1 MRLLRY
7 RIFNLRRIIAGV
19 TALISMW
26 IYWFFYSGVYDE
38 TIGYNINSLEGA
50 RTLSAGSGLLKQ
62 ILTFGRYMDIQGC
75 ATTILYLIL
84 IFLVTLFY
92 NEKCGLSSFR
102 YVRGEKQSKV
112 ILSTIFSH
120 SIINAIVFYVI
131 YVIYTTIGYMLLGN
145 TGLDI
150 PRNIFDGIFGVQF
163 SQKNPY
169 LYYLIQGIPS
179 FFIGTFAYTWMGC
192 CISLVCKR
200 AYQMIICMFSYFWGV
215 QVILEFIRCTFMSQN
230 MAMMTLNFTPAYLYG
245 FYGYVYPS
253 PTVFT
258 AFQML
263 LSLILPVL
271 ISIIILYIFLRG
283 KEKINV

>member
-38 TIGYNINSLEGA
+38 TIGYNINSLEGT

-92 NEKCGLSSFR
+92 NEKCGLFSFR
-102 YVRGEKQSKV
+102 YVREEKQSKV

-150 PRNIFDGIFGVQF
+150 PRNIFDGILGVQF

-230 MAMMTLNFTPAYLYG
+230 MAMMTLNFTPVYLYG

>member
-7 RIFNLRRIIAGV
+7 RIFNLRRIIAAV

-38 TIGYNINSLEGA
+38 TIGYNINSLEGT

-92 NEKCGLSSFR
+92 NEKCGLFSFR

-215 QVILEFIRCTFMSQN
+215 QVILEFIR
-230 MAMMTLNFTPAYLYG
+230 
-245 FYGYVYPS
+245 
-253 PTVFT
+253 
-258 AFQML
+258 
-263 LSLILPVL
+263 
-271 ISIIILYIFLRG
+271 
-283 KEKINV
+283 

>member
-50 RTLSAGSGLLKQ
+50 RTLSADSGLLKQ

-92 NEKCGLSSFR
+92 NEKCGLFSFR
-102 YVRGEKQSKV
+102 YIRGEKQSKV

-120 SIINAIVFYVI
+120 SIINAMVFYVI

-253 PTVFT
+253 PTAFT